1 MVDCIVDQSF
11 NLRHKTF
18 GEWVELKVHSCR
30 EWLHIAAGHR
40 HSPFIPDH
48 TTQNVQ
54 SGMGAHQLMTT
65 LPFNL
70 AVHRGADGRRVARNG
85 VPDMVGFLA
94 HIDDSKP
101 TEYADVVWLATTC
114 GIERRAVKCNCVVTA
129 GNNRG
134 FKRREVRVVKIEQ
147 LGQ

>member
-1 MVDCIVDQSF
+1 M
-11 NLRHKTF
+11 
-18 GEWVELKVHSCR
+18 
-30 EWLHIAAGHR
+30 
-40 HSPFIPDH
+40 
-48 TTQNVQ
+48 
-54 SGMGAHQLMTT
+54 MTT

-70 AVHRGADGRRVARNG
+70 AVHRGADGWRVARNG

-94 HIDDSKP
+94 HIGDSKP

-114 GIERRAVKCNCVVTA
+114 GIERRAVKCNRVVTA

>member
-1 MVDCIVDQSF
+1 M
-11 NLRHKTF
+11 
-18 GEWVELKVHSCR
+18 
-30 EWLHIAAGHR
+30 
-40 HSPFIPDH
+40 
-48 TTQNVQ
+48 
-54 SGMGAHQLMTT
+54 MTT

-94 HIDDSKP
+94 HIGDGKP
-101 TEYADVVWLATTC
+101 TQHTCVVWLATAC
-114 GIERRAVKCNCVVTA
+114 GIERRAVECNRVVA
-129 GNNRG
+129 ASNNRG